1 MASDERP
8 THTRGRGLAAE
19 QLAARHL
26 ERAGLTILARNV
38 ELSGA
43 EVDLVASERD
53 REGTPTIVFVEVRSR
68 ADDRRGHP
76 AQTVDARKQA
86 RVRRAATAY
95 LVREDLWERVAV
107 RFDVIAI
114 VGDRVTWLRDAF

>member
-1 MASDERP
+1 MASDEP
-8 THTRGRGLAAE
+8 STHTRGRGLAAE
-19 QLAARHL
+19 QLAARQL

-114 VGDRVTWLRDAF
+114 VGERATWLRDAF

>member
-114 VGDRVTWLRDAF
+114 VGDRATWLRDAF

>member
-53 REGTPTIVFVEVRSR
+53 REGTPTVVFVEVRSR

-114 VGDRVTWLRDAF
+114 VGDRATWLRDAF

>member
-1 MASDERP
+1 MASDELS

-53 REGTPTIVFVEVRSR
+53 REGTPTVVFVEVRSR

-114 VGDRVTWLRDAF
+114 VGERATWLRNAF